1 MEYIGQ
7 NSELWSFF
15 NHMVNRYSLAA
26 TADQLAERYQIEIS
40 PAYKPNFNASPS
52 QLLPVI
58 TNTGPQGLSFFYW
71 GLAPQWAKNKTISE
85 KLINAR
91 TELFGEKPVMKK
103 NLMQRRCL
111 VPADGFYGWKKVGKK
126 AMIPHRL
133 VLKSREVF
141 SIAGLWDEYDDEQG
155 ESFHTFSIITVPS
168 NELTAAISERMPVII
183 DKSQE
188 KKWLSGDASEADLL
202 GIMVS
207 LAAGK
212 MDAYTIS
219 PRVNSLNVNDAALLL
234 PAPASDQYGN
244 LSLFD

>member
-1 MEYIGQ
+1 
-7 NSELWSFF
+7 
-15 NHMVNRYSLAA
+15 MVNRYSLAA
-26 TADQLAERYQIEIS
+26 TAEQLAERYSIEIS
-40 PAYKPNFNASPS
+40 PAYQPNYNASPS
-52 QLLPVI
+52 QLLPII

-91 TELFGEKPVMKK
+91 TELFAEKPVMKK

-126 AMIPHRL
+126 AMIPYRL
-133 VLKSREVF
+133 VLKSRELF
-141 SIAGLWDEYDDEQG
+141 SMAGLWEEYDDEQG

-168 NELTAAISERMPVII
+168 NELISPMAERMPVII
-183 DKSQE
+183 EQSRE
-188 KKWLSGDASEADLL
+188 KKWLSGETSESDLISML
-202 GIMVS
+202 IG
-207 LAAGK
+207 LAAIK

-219 PRVNSLNVNDAALLL
+219 PRVNSIAVNDAALLL
-234 PAPASDQYGN
+234 PAPASDQFGN